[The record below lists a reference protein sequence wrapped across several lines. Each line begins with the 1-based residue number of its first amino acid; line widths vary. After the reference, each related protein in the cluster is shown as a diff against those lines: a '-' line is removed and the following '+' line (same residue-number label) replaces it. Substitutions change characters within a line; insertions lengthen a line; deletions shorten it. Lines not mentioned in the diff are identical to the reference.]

1 MVPLPFTAGIVP
13 SLPSSMNR
21 KTGLSLEPRVV
32 VDTVRLRVP
41 PGLSIDGP
49 PSSMSLESPFGRYRL
64 EVVLRDGSL
73 EATRRLEF
81 PMQRIAPAQVQ
92 EARSFVER
100 VRRADSDV
108 VVLTSQP

>member
-1 MVPLPFTAGIVP
+1 
-13 SLPSSMNR
+13 
-21 KTGLSLEPRVV
+21 
-32 VDTVRLRVP
+32 
-41 PGLSIDGP
+41 
-49 PSSMSLESPFGRYRL
+49 MSLESPFGRYRL

-81 PMQRIAPAQVQ
+81 PMQRIAPAQVR